1 MFHLPLH
8 HGITWGELPG
18 PVIAGLALK
27 ALGSL
32 HGVSLQAWL
41 LDVQQNLGWGGALGA
56 LGTGAAGAGGPVPSK
71 DKDPDPCA
79 GERRAVLADQ
89 GTVDMYKG
97 QLDSYARRIDGLAGP
112 ADELV
117 TRAMALAPAAQAE
130 VAEQFALTAITKLI
144 QLVSEAAGPLGEGA
158 GAVGGAVGIV
168 SNPVGAAKGAVPGY
182 SYVENGKFLSEMYQ
196 YFQISQG
203 NLNALEELCKENPLP
218 AAQQF
223 LEVMTEL
230 QSLAAQGHALV
241 NAMNQVQDNLQQA
254 QDKLNQDQQDLADC
268 EAANSGSGSSAGDS
282 SSS

>member
-1 MFHLPLH
+1 VRV
-8 HGITWGELPG
+8 IT
-18 PVIAGLALK
+18 ALVLN

-32 HGVSLQAWL
+32 HGVSLQTWL
-41 LDVQQNLGWGGALGA
+41 LDVQQNLGWGGAVGA
-56 LGTGAAGAGGPVPSK
+56 LGAGAAGAGGPVPSNN
-71 DKDPDPCA
+71 DPDPCA

-97 QLDSYARRIDGLAGP
+97 QLDWYAKQIDSLAGP

-117 TRAMALAPAAQAE
+117 NRAKALAPAAQAE
-130 VAEQFALTAITKLI
+130 VEEQFALTAITKLI

-158 GAVGGAVGIV
+158 GAIGGVVGIV
-168 SNPVGAAKGAVPGY
+168 SKPVGAAKGAVPGY

-223 LEVMTEL
+223 LEVMNEL
-230 QSLAAQGHALV
+230 QNLAAQGHAVV